1 MSPGN
6 CSWRPHS
13 DPLKSKWRGAEL
25 EPKGYKK
32 NTGRKSK
39 VLPQDV
45 EEGQKTERSQAG
57 LRQPATCT

>member
-32 NTGRKSK
+32 ILGGRVKCY
-39 VLPQDV
+39 
-45 EEGQKTERSQAG
+45 
-57 LRQPATCT
+57 LRMLRRDKRQREARQG